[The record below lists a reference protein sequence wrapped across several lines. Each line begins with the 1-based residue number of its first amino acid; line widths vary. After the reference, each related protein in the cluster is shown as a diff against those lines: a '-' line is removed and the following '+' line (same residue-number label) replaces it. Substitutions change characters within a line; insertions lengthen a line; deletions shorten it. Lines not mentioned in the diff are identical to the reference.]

1 MMGPVIFW
9 CCRLWEPSEQ
19 GRRGSYVL
27 ACLGEVREILIILDD
42 PLVHVTGDGA
52 CTPTVSAAFDLVLE
66 LSALLL

>member
-1 MMGPVIFW
+1 
-9 CCRLWEPSEQ
+9 
-19 GRRGSYVL
+19 
-27 ACLGEVREILIILDD
+27 LGEVREILIILDD